1 MENYWGWSMCYT
13 HIVSIFKAKRRIQQ
27 QLEET
32 SVLINIHLHHSF
44 LLRIIYWFLASLTFM
59 WDFST

>member
-13 HIVSIFKAKRRIQQ
+13 HIVSIFKAKRRIQR

-44 LLRIIYWFLASLTFM
+44 YSESSIGF
-59 WDFST
+59 